1 MNKESTK
8 KSKQN
13 LTDGIPID
21 LICVD
26 GRGPDME
33 DGHLTAAKDLGL
45 LALAL
50 YGAILSTINWRHS
63 ARRDAAQIKIVI
75 GTMMPMTGS
84 RPGPPYL
91 KVEAINV
98 GPRSVMIDILT
109 LELPSGARMFT
120 PYNSGIAEVE
130 STRLPASLDDGR
142 SARYIVSYEEIG
154 RALRSHGLGRGTK
167 LTPVC
172 VDTAGRVYRGKPWEV
187 DPDELLRMANSQ

>member
-1 MNKESTK
+1 M
-8 KSKQN
+8 
-13 LTDGIPID
+13 DG
-21 LICVD
+21 
-26 GRGPDME
+26 GADME
-33 DGHLTAAKDLGL
+33 DGHLAKDLGL

-50 YGAILSTINWRHS
+50 YGAILSTINWRHA
-63 ARRDAAQIKIVI
+63 ARREAAQIKVVI

-84 RPGPPYL
+84 QPGPPYV

-98 GPRSVMIDILT
+98 GPRSIAIDILT

-120 PYNSGIAEVE
+120 LYKSGIAEVE
-130 STRLPASLDDGR
+130 STRLPVSLDDGM

-172 VDTAGRVYRGKPWEV
+172 VDIAGRVYKGKPWEV
-187 DPDELLRMANSQ
+187 DPDALLATSQ